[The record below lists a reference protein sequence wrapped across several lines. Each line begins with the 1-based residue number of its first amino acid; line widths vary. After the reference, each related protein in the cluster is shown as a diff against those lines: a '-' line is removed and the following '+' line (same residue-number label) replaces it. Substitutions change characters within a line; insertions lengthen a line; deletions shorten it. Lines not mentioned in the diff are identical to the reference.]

1 MKSSKF
7 NLLKGTL
14 KELNLKIATLHEL
27 EADRA
32 DIDEVVHQ
40 RTEIL
45 WAIADEISKNS

>member
-1 MKSSKF
+1 MRTSKF
-7 NLLKGTL
+7 DLLLGMRQDL
-14 KELNLKIATLHEL
+14 DQKIATLYAL

-32 DIDEVVHQ
+32 DIDELVHQ